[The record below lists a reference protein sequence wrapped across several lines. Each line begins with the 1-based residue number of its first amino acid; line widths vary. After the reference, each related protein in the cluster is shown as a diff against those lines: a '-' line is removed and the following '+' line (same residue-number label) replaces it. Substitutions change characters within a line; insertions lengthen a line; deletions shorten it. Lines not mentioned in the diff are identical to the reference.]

1 MRAALDSALQQNRN
15 YIPFTSD
22 SALLEVVEYYD
33 RYGTPTDRLRAPYA
47 LGCVVVFWF
56 FRMYRGMWSLAGL
69 KELLQVLEASLI
81 TSLLHAVLITCLI
94 EADTFDMPL
103 WIWFMP
109 CVTTFPIW
117 PQLWEVAVCTC
128 VHAVFTAVVT

>member
-1 MRAALDSALQQNRN
+1 LILFQA
-15 YIPFTSD
+15 
-22 SALLEVVEYYD
+22 
-33 RYGTPTDRLRAPYA
+33 
-47 LGCVVVFWF
+47 VVVLLFTAVQA
-56 FRMYRGMWSLAGL
+56 LAI
-69 KELLQVLEASLI
+69 VFLI
-81 TSLLHAVLITCLI
+81 TPVAVVTVFFMAVQVELMVCCICFHMEEVLLPVPLHAVLITCLI

-128 VHAVFTAVVT
+128 VHAVFNAVVT